1 MHPAIQF
8 LIFWAL
14 AFLSLCVALVL
25 FSIFYGLIGND
36 LILRSAGQEAAIAGF
51 ASLIEGASVWLVATY
66 VPTAGR
72 ALFVPVF
79 AVAVLY
85 KIAHLED
92 WNRYDIVL
100 FMVFQLVIV
109 LTGACLFL
117 GQYQVALVTLAVFG
131 VCLFIIAS
139 IAKSL

>member
-1 MHPAIQF
+1 MSLPAYVEQGRGGDTLVF
-8 LIFWAL
+8 LHGVGMGGEGIP
-14 AFLSLCVALVL
+14 
-25 FSIFYGLIGND
+25 D
-36 LILRSAGQEAAIAGF
+36 L
-51 ASLIEGASVWLVATY
+51 
-66 VPTAGR
+66 
-72 ALFVPVF
+72 
-79 AVAVLY
+79 
-85 KIAHLED
+85 
-92 WNRYDIVL
+92 L